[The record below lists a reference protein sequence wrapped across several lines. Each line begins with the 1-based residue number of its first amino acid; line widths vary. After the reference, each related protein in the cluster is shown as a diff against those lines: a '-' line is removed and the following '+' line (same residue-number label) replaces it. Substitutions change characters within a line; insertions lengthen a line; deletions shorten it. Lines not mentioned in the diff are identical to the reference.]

1 MQKCLPKVLTGTVA
15 LILSAVA
22 VSAQTA
28 QPTVLSAAT
37 GQTASS
43 SPQNPDQPLVLTL
56 QDALQRAKANSPQ
69 FQSALTD
76 QGLAHEDK
84 VQARAL
90 LLPSVNYNMQYL
102 YTQGNG
108 IPGGPGRFI
117 ANNGV
122 HEYLAQGNAH
132 QVLSIVDFADFRRTQ
147 ALEAVAKARAQIA
160 SRGLVVTVV
169 QTYYAMVVAQRKYG
183 TAQQAA
189 NEGQRF
195 FTISRQLEQG
205 GEVAHSDVVKAEI
218 QYQQVQRDLQEA
230 QLAMQRTRL
239 ELSVLLFPNFTENF
253 SVVDDLRLPDPL
265 LPFAEVE
272 ALAGRKNPD
281 LQAAIYSL
289 RAANSEVTA
298 ARAAY
303 LPALTFD
310 YFYGIDAPQFAVRDF
325 EGRRNLGYAATAS
338 LTLPIWNWGSTQSKV
353 KQADLRRRLARVELS
368 AAQRTLLANLR
379 TFYSEAQIAR
389 AELESLARSAELAA
403 ESLRLTT
410 LRYQGGEA
418 TVLEVVDAQNTLTVA
433 RNAYDDGQARFRL
446 ALANLQTLTGTF

>member
-1 MQKCLPKVLTGTVA
+1 M
-15 LILSAVA
+15 
-22 VSAQTA
+22 
-28 QPTVLSAAT
+28 
-37 GQTASS
+37 
-43 SPQNPDQPLVLTL
+43 
-56 QDALQRAKANSPQ
+56 
-69 FQSALTD
+69 
-76 QGLAHEDK
+76 
-84 VQARAL
+84 
-90 LLPSVNYNMQYL
+90 
-102 YTQGNG
+102 
-108 IPGGPGRFI
+108 
-117 ANNGV
+117 
-122 HEYLAQGNAH
+122 
-132 QVLSIVDFADFRRTQ
+132 
-147 ALEAVAKARAQIA
+147 
-160 SRGLVVTVV
+160 VTVV

-218 QYQQVQRDLQEA
+218 QYQQVQRDLREA

-239 ELSVLLFPNFTENF
+239 ELSVLLFPNFTDNF

-265 LPFAEVE
+265 LPFTEVE

-298 ARAAY
+298 ARAGY

-338 LTLPIWNWGSTQSKV
+338 LTLPIWNWGSTQSKI

-368 AAQRTLLANLR
+368 AAQRTLLADLR
-379 TFYSEAQIAR
+379 SFYGEAQTAR

-418 TVLEVVDAQNTLTVA
+418 TVLEVVDARRDTADRVHVLAGPTLGAAGVEV
-433 RNAYDDGQARFRL
+433 RVGKRPCR
-446 ALANLQTLTGTF
+446 GWRI